1 MNLLWTWWM
10 DSNSATIT
18 VIDLGISDSSIYS
31 NKCSLFLILFHSFH
45 LYISPVLPVLRQTR
59 LLIFFMARFYL
70 TFSSFCIAYYTE
82 FSTTWVW
89 YLVVSQNFLETIV
102 SLSQHKKLIS
112 WSLLFFFFC
121 LEFICLFPKAVLS
134 MMLPY
139 WIIHSWF
146 TKSMHWTYR
155 NAFPSFTL
163 TK

>member
-1 MNLLWTWWM
+1 M

-112 WSLLFFFFC
+112 WSLLFFFFLSWIYLPVSQSSPFHDVALLNYSFMIHQKHALNLQKC
-121 LEFICLFPKAVLS
+121 LPLF
-134 MMLPY
+134 Y
-139 WIIHSWF
+139 I
-146 TKSMHWTYR
+146 
-155 NAFPSFTL
+155 N
-163 TK
+163 